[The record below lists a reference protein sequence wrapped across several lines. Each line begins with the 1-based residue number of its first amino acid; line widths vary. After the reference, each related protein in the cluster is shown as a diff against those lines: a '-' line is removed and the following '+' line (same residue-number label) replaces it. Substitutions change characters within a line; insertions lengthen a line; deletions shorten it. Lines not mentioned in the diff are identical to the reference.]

1 LEGVTGDPE
10 QKMSEGVPT
19 IDMVAKGRTMTVN
32 EKSRRPEIAAM
43 TATARVAETE
53 AVTAHETARVAEAD
67 GINPEMG
74 PVREGE
80 GPRAAIYSTA
90 RVAEGETAPARVT
103 RGEAETARAQNHA
116 DVTILATGH
125 AAETSRK
132 TEGAIDLRMGRIR
145 EGDGT
150 DPTTVRREKAREA
163 KAATAHATARV
174 AVEGIDRTTAARA
187 DEAEIDRGHGTDH
200 EERAGPRSWRTLPTS
215 NWSNGSR
222 KLD

>member
-1 LEGVTGDPE
+1 MEGVTGDPE

-19 IDMVAKGRTMTVN
+19 IDMVA
-32 EKSRRPEIAAM
+32 SRRPEIAAM

-132 TEGAIDLRMGRIR
+132 TEGAK
-145 EGDGT
+145 
-150 DPTTVRREKAREA
+150 KAREA

-174 AVEGIDRTTAARA
+174 AVEGIDRTTAGRA

-200 EERAGPRSWRTLPTS
+200 EERAGHRSWRTLPTS